1 MYYEFRLLFCLGVL
15 LSAQAFAQDVESQWL
30 KDPAR
35 PSVQQNLSL
44 HLNNLSPFSDI
55 VVIQR
60 RYLVKTGRFEISPS
74 TLFLFSNEF
83 FINAGVGGG
92 LSFYFLEKHG
102 LELRGFYTL
111 EFPRSVQID
120 VFQKLGFKSS
130 VAGDRTIYFFGLVYK
145 WIPVYGKMAWFNRK
159 IIPFEMS
166 VFFGGGLTRVR
177 CPDGPD
183 AEVSFN
189 SPESESIGAGGIG
202 QCETIDTKP
211 FRDEKGEEKLM
222 LIRQKTEPTVL
233 FGVGQSYAISRNLA
247 FRLDI
252 NWQYYGMLLGGQT
265 HHWDILMTSGLSFY
279 FPRRRVR

>member
-1 MYYEFRLLFCLGVL
+1 MSLQV
-15 LSAQAFAQDVESQWL
+15 FAKDLESKWL
-30 KDPAR
+30 KGSGGS
-35 PSVQQNLSL
+35 SVKSLSL

-74 TLFLFSNEF
+74 ALLLFSNEF
-83 FINAGVGGG
+83 FINAGAGGN

-102 LELRGFYTL
+102 LEIRGFYTV

-120 VFQKLGFKSS
+120 IGEKLGFVGS
-130 VAGDRTIYFFGLVYK
+130 VAGDRTIYFVGMVYK
-145 WIPVYGKMAWFNRK
+145 WIPVYGKMAWFNHK

-177 CPDGPD
+177 CADKI
-183 AEVSFN
+183 VSSN
-189 SPESESIGAGGIG
+189 SPESEGGDIER
-202 QCETIDTKP
+202 CETVNTESL
-211 FRDEKGEEKLM
+211 RNNETR
-222 LIRQKTEPTVL
+222 LILQKSEPTVL
-233 FGVGQSYAISRNLA
+233 FGVGQSYAISRNMT

-252 NWQYYGMLLGGQT
+252 NWQYYGMLLGGHV
-265 HHWDILMTSGLSFY
+265 HHWDTLMTSGLSFY